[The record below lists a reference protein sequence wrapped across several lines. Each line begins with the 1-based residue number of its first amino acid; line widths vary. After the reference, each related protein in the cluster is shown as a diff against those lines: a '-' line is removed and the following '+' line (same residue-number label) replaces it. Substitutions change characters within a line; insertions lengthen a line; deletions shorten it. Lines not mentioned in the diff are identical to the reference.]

1 MRQREAA
8 RMKTGNRDRKETVAQ
23 EQMDVTE

>member
-1 MRQREAA
+1 MRQIEAA
-8 RMKTGNRDRKETVAQ
+8 RTKTGDRDRKETVAQ